1 MLNAIREFFDQ
12 HVAAG
17 ATGGDERHTI
27 EVATAAL
34 LVETVRL
41 DGEIDAAERAAAH
54 RAVRAKFGLGE
65 AEAATLIRLAE
76 EEARDATDYYQF
88 TSLINQHFSAEQRQR
103 VIELMWQ
110 VAYADAEL
118 SAHEQHVVR
127 KIAESPARAAPR
139 VHRGEAPGARR
150 RGRLSPPGRLLPQLA
165 PRRAARRS
173 GPVRLRCSGCCRT
186 PVQSSSA
193 ADSNDVPARAR
204 SSASRPR

>member
-41 DGEIDAAERAAAH
+41 DGEIDETERAAAH

-76 EEARDATDYYQF
+76 EEARDATGYYQF
-88 TSLINQHFSAEQRQR
+88 TSLINKQFSAAQKER

-127 KIAESPARAAPR
+127 KIADLLHVPHRAYI
-139 VHRGEAPGARR
+139 
-150 RGRLSPPGRLLPQLA
+150 
-165 PRRAARRS
+165 AAK
-173 GPVRLRCSGCCRT
+173 L
-186 PVQSSSA
+186 
-193 ADSNDVPARAR
+193 RAR
-204 SSASRPR
+204 TASGG

>member
-17 ATGGDERHTI
+17 AAGGDERHTI

-41 DGEIDAAERAAAH
+41 DGEIDASERAAAH

-76 EEARDATDYYQF
+76 EEARDATGYYQF
-88 TSLINQHFSAEQRQR
+88 TSLINRQFSAAQKLRI
-103 VIELMWQ
+103 IELMWQ

-127 KIAESPARAAPR
+127 KIADLLHVPHRAYI
-139 VHRGEAPGARR
+139 
-150 RGRLSPPGRLLPQLA
+150 
-165 PRRAARRS
+165 AAK
-173 GPVRLRCSGCCRT
+173 L
-186 PVQSSSA
+186 
-193 ADSNDVPARAR
+193 RAR
-204 SSASRPR
+204 TAAGS

>member
-41 DGEIDAAERAAAH
+41 DGEIDETERAAAH

-76 EEARDATDYYQF
+76 EEARDATGYYQF
-88 TSLINQHFSAEQRQR
+88 TSLINKQFSAAQKER

-127 KIAESPARAAPR
+127 KIADLLHVPHRAYI
-139 VHRGEAPGARR
+139 
-150 RGRLSPPGRLLPQLA
+150 
-165 PRRAARRS
+165 AAK
-173 GPVRLRCSGCCRT
+173 L
-186 PVQSSSA
+186 
-193 ADSNDVPARAR
+193 RAR
-204 SSASRPR
+204 TAAGG

>member
-17 ATGGDERHTI
+17 ATGGDERRTI

-54 RAVRAKFGLGE
+54 RAVRSKFALGE

-76 EEARDATDYYQF
+76 EEARDATGYYQF
-88 TSLINQHFSAEQRQR
+88 TSLINKQFSAAQKER

-110 VAYADAEL
+110 VAYADEAL

-127 KIAESPARAAPR
+127 KIADLLHVPHRAYI
-139 VHRGEAPGARR
+139 
-150 RGRLSPPGRLLPQLA
+150 
-165 PRRAARRS
+165 AAK
-173 GPVRLRCSGCCRT
+173 L
-186 PVQSSSA
+186 
-193 ADSNDVPARAR
+193 RAR
-204 SSASRPR
+204 TAAGG

>member
-17 ATGGDERHTI
+17 AAGGDERHTI

-41 DGEIDAAERAAAH
+41 DGEIDASERAAAH

-76 EEARDATDYYQF
+76 EEARDATGYYQF
-88 TSLINQHFSAEQRQR
+88 TSLINKQFSAEQKER

-127 KIAESPARAAPR
+127 KIAELLHVPHRAYI
-139 VHRGEAPGARR
+139 
-150 RGRLSPPGRLLPQLA
+150 
-165 PRRAARRS
+165 AAK
-173 GPVRLRCSGCCRT
+173 L
-186 PVQSSSA
+186 
-193 ADSNDVPARAR
+193 RAR
-204 SSASRPR
+204 TAAGG

>member
-17 ATGGDERHTI
+17 VTGGDERHTI

-41 DGEIDAAERAAAH
+41 DGEIDASERAAAH

-76 EEARDATDYYQF
+76 DEARDATGYYQF
-88 TSLINQHFSAEQRQR
+88 TSLINRQFSAEQKER

-110 VAYADAEL
+110 VAYADEAL

-127 KIAESPARAAPR
+127 KIAELLHVPHRAYI
-139 VHRGEAPGARR
+139 
-150 RGRLSPPGRLLPQLA
+150 
-165 PRRAARRS
+165 AAK
-173 GPVRLRCSGCCRT
+173 L
-186 PVQSSSA
+186 
-193 ADSNDVPARAR
+193 RAR
-204 SSASRPR
+204 TAAGG

>member
-41 DGEIDAAERAAAH
+41 DGEIDETERAAAH

-76 EEARDATDYYQF
+76 EEARDATGYYQF
-88 TSLINQHFSAEQRQR
+88 TSLINKQFSAAQKER

-127 KIAESPARAAPR
+127 KIADLLHVPDRAYI
-139 VHRGEAPGARR
+139 
-150 RGRLSPPGRLLPQLA
+150 
-165 PRRAARRS
+165 AAK
-173 GPVRLRCSGCCRT
+173 L
-186 PVQSSSA
+186 
-193 ADSNDVPARAR
+193 RAR
-204 SSASRPR
+204 TAAGG

>member
-17 ATGGDERHTI
+17 ATGGDDRRTI

-34 LVETVRL
+34 LIETVRL
-41 DGEIDAAERAAAH
+41 DGEIDASERAAAH
-54 RAVRAKFGLGE
+54 RAVRSKFGLGE

-76 EEARDATDYYQF
+76 EEARDATGYYQF
-88 TSLINQHFSAEQRQR
+88 TSLINKQFSAEQKER

-127 KIAESPARAAPR
+127 KIADLLHVPHRAYI
-139 VHRGEAPGARR
+139 
-150 RGRLSPPGRLLPQLA
+150 
-165 PRRAARRS
+165 AAK
-173 GPVRLRCSGCCRT
+173 L
-186 PVQSSSA
+186 
-193 ADSNDVPARAR
+193 RAR
-204 SSASRPR
+204 TGASG

>member
-41 DGEIDAAERAAAH
+41 DGEIDATERAAAH

-76 EEARDATDYYQF
+76 EEARDATGYYQF
-88 TSLINQHFSAEQRQR
+88 TSLINKQFSAAQKER

-127 KIAESPARAAPR
+127 KIADLLHVPHRAYI
-139 VHRGEAPGARR
+139 
-150 RGRLSPPGRLLPQLA
+150 
-165 PRRAARRS
+165 AAK
-173 GPVRLRCSGCCRT
+173 L
-186 PVQSSSA
+186 
-193 ADSNDVPARAR
+193 RAR
-204 SSASRPR
+204 TAAGG